1 MPIEGH
7 PENCECCVVRI
18 ERAGGK
24 RTREDAD
31 LEHFLPPEAELEEGE
46 EGAGGEEGE
55 EGAEGEEGEEGGEEA
70 AVEDEDEDED
80 ELISNALF
88 AKFEKHV
95 GDIQRARAAR
105 QELLSFKSAL
115 EEDSG
120 QATADA
126 DASLDEIDSMGIW
139 LPEDTMQGDVNMRTL
154 DKLLTRVDQ
163 RGFERYARAAPLRF
177 GHALATLWPRFGHAL
192 ATAFPCCAMPWTG
205 RRSNWSFTSRF
216 SRRRRAS
223 STVAR
228 GRRKSPR
235 SCASTGGRRATRKF

>member
-7 PENCECCVVRI
+7 PDDCECCVVRI
-18 ERAGGK
+18 VREGGK

-31 LEHFLPPEAELEEGE
+31 LEHFLPPEADADADADAEAE
-46 EGAGGEEGE
+46 
-55 EGAEGEEGEEGGEEA
+55 EGEEGEEGGEEA
-70 AVEDEDEDED
+70 VVEDED

-115 EEDSG
+115 EEESG
-120 QATADA
+120 QAAVDA

-163 RGFERYARAAPLRF
+163 RGFERCARAAPLRV
-177 GHALATLWPRFGHAL
+177 GHALRTAL
-192 ATAFPCCAMPWTG
+192 PCCAMPCTG
-205 RRSNWSFTSRF
+205 RRSNWSSTSRF
-216 SRRRRAS
+216 SRPRRA
-223 STVAR
+223 
-228 GRRKSPR
+228 
-235 SCASTGGRRATRKF
+235 